1 MPSAA
6 TPAIAS
12 PAPAAAASRKPRT
25 DGVEARARLLHTALK
40 LFAQKGFAKTS
51 TREIAQAAGTNLAAI
66 AYYFGDKTGLYSA
79 CFSEPFG
86 NPGDI
91 MDRLAKPGLAL
102 REALAFFF
110 TAYLEPLK
118 HDDLAQDCLRLHLR
132 EMLEPT
138 SQRAVELERD
148 IRQPHMALVGVL
160 CRHLGLA
167 RADDDVHRLA
177 FYIGGYAAL
186 LGRLDTITF
195 TAGVGENSPEV
206 RSEVCARLKVFG
218 VELDE
223 EANKVRSKQP
233 RTISTPDSKVQVL
246 VVPTNEELAMARQ
259 SVELLSD
266 N

>member
-51 TREIAQAAGTNLAAI
+51 TREIARAAGTNLAAI

-79 CFSEPFG
+79 CFSEPLG

-138 SQRAVELERD
+138 SQWAVELEHD
-148 IRQPHMALVGVL
+148 IRQPHVALVALL

-167 RADDDVHRLA
+167 RADDEIHRLA
-177 FYIGGYAAL
+177 FSIVGL
-186 LGRLDTITF
+186 PIQLFVSREIIDTIRPSLVS
-195 TAGVGENSPEV
+195 G
-206 RSEVCARLKVFG
+206 
-218 VELDE
+218 
-223 EANKVRSKQP
+223 P
-233 RTISTPDSKVQVL
+233 RAIDKWTPRMVD
-246 VVPTNEELAMARQ
+246 NALAMVA
-259 SVELLSD
+259 VERTRRAAATSSKGPTP
-266 N
+266 